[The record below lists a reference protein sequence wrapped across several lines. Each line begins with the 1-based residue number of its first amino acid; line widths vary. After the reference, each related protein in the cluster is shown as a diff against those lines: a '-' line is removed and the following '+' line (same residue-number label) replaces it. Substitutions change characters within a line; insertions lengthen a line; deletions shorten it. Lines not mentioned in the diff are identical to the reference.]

1 MNEVVKTWYSS
12 NLIYTYGEI
21 ESSSFNS
28 SLYNRLN
35 NVRISILSI
44 YWRKD
49 AQMMLPFK
57 FFCFFTI

>member
-35 NVRISILSI
+35 DVRISINSCNLLEE
-44 YWRKD
+44 RRTDD
-49 AQMMLPFK
+49 A
-57 FFCFFTI
+57 TI